1 MAGHNVIASV
11 REKIGRLIA
20 ENQKLREECGRTL
33 RRSEKL
39 RADNRRLN
47 EQVAELEKRIS
58 LLELR
63 NAMAGSE
70 DDRKRAMARVNRLM
84 REIDRC
90 IALMN
95 RA

>member
-1 MAGHNVIASV
+1 MAGQSVIASV
-11 REKIGRLIA
+11 KEKIGRLIA
-20 ENQKLREECGRTL
+20 ENQKLREECDRVS

-39 RADNRRLN
+39 RADNRRLS
-47 EQVAELEKRIS
+47 ERVAELEKRIS

-63 NAMAGSE
+63 DAMTGSE
-70 DDRKRAMARVNRLM
+70 ENKKRAVVRVNRLM
-84 REIDRC
+84 REIDKC